1 MVNTMLQL
9 KVIGLGFL
17 LCFISFFN
25 FKCSSNKSNAL
36 HSDTIRVLSFNILY
50 GGDEIDFDKVV
61 EAIQKA
67 DPDVVGIQEA
77 EGNIPKLAAA
87 LGWKYFDT
95 RLHLLSK
102 HPIISSNATGW
113 YYALIEIKPGRVI
126 AFSNV
131 HLPSDPYGP
140 DLVRAG
146 VALDSVIQ
154 NEYATR
160 YYELDKHQKIYDSLN
175 QKGIPLIVTGDFN
188 SPSHRDW
195 MEQAVMTR
203 PHLKYKVDWI
213 VSKRMEKMGFVDT
226 YRAANPDVLTK
237 PGLTWTPA
245 SPPIVNENE
254 THDRIDFIWAS
265 SIDKVIHST
274 LVGEEGGKDVE
285 ISVKPYP
292 SDHRGVL
299 TTCALKPVPAP
310 AFIQTFPLKDS
321 LLICYHSPNPKD
333 LSIQIYNENGQLTQE
348 IKDVKHTDS
357 AKTIRIAQTGSY
369 HIQLK
374 SNHKIIAENDF
385 LQVIESHKPT
395 LNVFKNEYK
404 VGEAI
409 QVAWKHAPGHRFDW
423 IAIYPE
429 EKSTNSD
436 YYKPEQ
442 NTTYLIYAYTYAKE
456 SGKLILDKQ
465 SKGNGWPL
473 KAGNY
478 KIHLLL
484 DDGYTSL
491 ASIPI
496 KITDN

>member
-1 MVNTMLQL
+1 M
-9 KVIGLGFL
+9 KVIG
-17 LCFISFFN
+17 ISFLVCLIFFSN
-25 FKCSSNKSNAL
+25 FKISSNKSIALNA
-36 HSDTIRVLSFNILY
+36 DTIRVLSFNILY

-67 DPDVVGIQEA
+67 NPDVVGVQEA
-77 EGNIPKLAAA
+77 EGNIPKLAKA

-102 HPIISSNATGW
+102 YPIISSDAWGW
-113 YYALIEIKPGRVI
+113 YYALIEIQPGKVI

-140 DLVRAG
+140 DLVGAG
-146 VALDSVIQ
+146 VSLDSVIK

-160 YYELDKHQKIYDSLN
+160 YYELDKHQKIYDSLSR
-175 QKGIPLIVTGDFN
+175 KGIPLIVTGDFN

-195 MEQAVMTR
+195 TEQAVLSR

-226 YRAANPDVLTK
+226 YRAANPNVLSK

-265 SIDKVIHST
+265 KIDKVIHST
-274 LVGEEGGKDVE
+274 LVGEEGAKDVE

-299 TTCALKPVPAP
+299 STCVLKPVPAS
-310 AFIQTFPLKDS
+310 AFIQTFPWKDS
-321 LLICYHSPNPKD
+321 LLISYYSPNSKN
-333 LSIQIYNENGQLTQE
+333 LAIQIYNESGQLTQE
-348 IKDVKHTDS
+348 IKELKPS
-357 AKTIRIAQTGSY
+357 EREQKLKINKAGSY
-369 HIQLK
+369 RILLK
-374 SNHKIIAENDF
+374 NKNKIIAENHF
-385 LQVIESHKPT
+385 LQVIENHKPI
-395 LNVFKNEYK
+395 LKVFKNEFK
-404 VGEAI
+404 VGEPI
-409 QVAWKHAPGHRFDW
+409 QVEWKHAPGHRFDW
-423 IAIYPE
+423 IAVYPE
-429 EKSTNSD
+429 EKSTNND
-436 YYKPEQ
+436 YYKAEQ

-456 SGKLILDKQ
+456 SGKLFLDKQ

-478 KIHLLL
+478 KIHFLL

-491 ASIPI
+491 ASIPL
-496 KITDN
+496 KIIEK